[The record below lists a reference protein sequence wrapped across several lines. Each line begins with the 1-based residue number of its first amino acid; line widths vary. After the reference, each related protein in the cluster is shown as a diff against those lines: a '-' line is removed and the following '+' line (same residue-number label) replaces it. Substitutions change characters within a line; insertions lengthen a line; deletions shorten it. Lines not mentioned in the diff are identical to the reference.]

1 MKPPPLTHTVKFR
14 REVMEQDLREQ
25 LAVVWR
31 ALHSYRHDL
40 IPEGIDKGYDEE
52 WDEICGSMASI
63 TEELGLDSVAVD

>member
-1 MKPPPLTHTVKFR
+1 MK
-14 REVMEQDLREQ
+14 QDLREQ

>member
-1 MKPPPLTHTVKFR
+1 MK
-14 REVMEQDLREQ
+14 EMEQDLREQ

-63 TEELGLDSVAVD
+63 TEELGLDSVSVD

>member
-1 MKPPPLTHTVKFR
+1 
-14 REVMEQDLREQ
+14 

>member
-1 MKPPPLTHTVKFR
+1 
-14 REVMEQDLREQ
+14 MEQDLREQ

-52 WDEICGSMASI
+52 WNEICGSMASI
-63 TEELGLDSVAVD
+63 TEELGLDPAPAD